1 MQTFYVY
8 VYLDPRFSGNYIVDG
23 HEINFKPVY
32 IGKGKDSRVL
42 RHINTKRKTKLTN
55 LNKHLISSGISPI
68 YKILKSFNNEAD
80 AHFYESKLIKEVG
93 REDLGRGPL
102 YNLTNGGEGTCGR
115 LWTDKERHM
124 VSIRSSNYWNNID
137 EDGRRLHGNLSKS
150 NRTIQGKLNGINKR
164 KQTKDNWTEKYK
176 EEIESKRITSWK
188 ENYCNTTEKKNQR
201 TKKCIQASLK
211 RKMYF
216 LTYINNDGDIKEGF
230 LKDLIACG
238 WGKDALE
245 WRIKGKIPI
254 NKPYKVKPS
263 KEIIVIT
270 NVEKRVYSSS

>member
-8 VYLDPRFSGNYIVDG
+8 GYLDPRFPGKYIIDG
-23 HEINFKPVY
+23 CEINFKPVY
-32 IGKGKDSRVL
+32 IGKGRNNRVL
-42 RHINTKRKTKLTN
+42 KHINTKRKTKLSN
-55 LNKHLISSGISPI
+55 LNKHLISNGIAPI
-68 YKILKSFNNEAD
+68 YKILKEFKNEAD
-80 AHFYESKLIKEVG
+80 AHNYEIKLIKEIG
-93 REDLGRGPL
+93 REDLGKGPL
-102 YNLTNGGEGTCGR
+102 YNLTDGGEGACGR
-115 LWTDKERHM
+115 LWTDDEKHIVRM
-124 VSIRSSNYWNNID
+124 RSTNYWNNKD
-137 EDGRRLHGNLSKS
+137 RDGRKLHGVLSKN
-150 NRTIQGKLNGINKR
+150 NRTTQGKLKGINKC
-164 KQTKDNWTEKYK
+164 KQTKNNWTDEYK
-176 EEIESKRITSWK
+176 KEIENKRITSWK

-201 TKKCIQASLK
+201 TEKCIQASLK

-216 LTYINNDGDIKEGF
+216 LTYKNNDGDIKEGF